1 MGATSMSVDT
11 NHQFAEDRPCALAR
25 TPIPVVTHAAMPEM
39 STTVT
44 AISPRFTHPN
54 NNTGVKYR
62 PMTAAG
68 ATAGRAMCLTSS
80 LIVGDSEGSFTGMI
94 PNGKHRFRQ
103 ADWRTESAG

>member
-1 MGATSMSVDT
+1 
-11 NHQFAEDRPCALAR
+11 
-25 TPIPVVTHAAMPEM
+25 
-39 STTVT
+39 
-44 AISPRFTHPN
+44 
-54 NNTGVKYR
+54 
-62 PMTAAG
+62 MTAAG